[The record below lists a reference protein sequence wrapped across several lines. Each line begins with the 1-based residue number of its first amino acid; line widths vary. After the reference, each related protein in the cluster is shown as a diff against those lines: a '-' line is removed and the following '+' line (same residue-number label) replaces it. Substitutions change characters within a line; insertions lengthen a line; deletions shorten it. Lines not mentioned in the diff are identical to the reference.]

1 MSVAEHATQAL
12 LVDLDGTLYRGD
24 GPVRAYADGVA
35 RSLSESDAEKF
46 LSIVEEYLAHGVGEH
61 TEQELL
67 AATDG
72 WEAVQRLATLRFDV
86 GRTELDDA
94 FLASRAALAGPEL
107 DVEVPGGFLDTL
119 AELRPSTR
127 IVLATNSPQ
136 LGLAA
141 LLTRIGAAGA
151 FDEIIN
157 SAAKPVGL
165 PRILAHL
172 AEEIGARDAPWR
184 IFSLGDHW
192 HNDIAPAREFGA
204 ATGYI
209 DRFGR
214 ADGPADAIAATVE
227 GILPAITAWARD
239 PDAFHRA

>member
-1 MSVAEHATQAL
+1 VAEHRHQAL

-35 RSLSESDAEKF
+35 AVLSEADAEKF

-61 TEQELL
+61 IAPELL

-86 GRTELDDA
+86 GRTELDTA

-107 DVEVPGGFLDTL
+107 GVEVPGGLLDTL
-119 AELRPSTR
+119 VALRPSTR

-141 LLTRIGAAGA
+141 LLTRIGAADA

-157 SAAKPVGL
+157 SAAKPIGL
-165 PRILAHL
+165 PRILAGI
-172 AEEIGARDAPWR
+172 AEEIGAGDKPWR
-184 IFSLGDHW
+184 ILSIGDHW

-214 ADGPADAIAATVE
+214 ADGPADAIAPTVE
-227 GILPAITAWARD
+227 GILPAITTWAAD

>member
-1 MSVAEHATQAL
+1 MAEHRRQAI

-24 GPVRAYADGVA
+24 GPVQAYANGVA
-35 RSLSESDAEKF
+35 RTLSEADADKF
-46 LSIVEEYLAHGVGEH
+46 LSIVDEYLAHGVGEH
-61 TEQELL
+61 TEPELL

-86 GRTELDDA
+86 GRTELDEA

-107 DVEVPGGFLDTL
+107 AVEVPGGLLDTL
-119 AELRPSTR
+119 AALRPSTR

-141 LLTRIGAAGA
+141 LLSRIDAHEA

-172 AEEIGARDAPWR
+172 ATEVDVRERPWR
-184 IFSLGDHW
+184 IFSIGDHW

-204 ATGYI
+204 STGYI
-209 DRFGR
+209 DRFNR
-214 ADGPADAIAATVE
+214 ADGPADAIAPTVE
-227 GILPAITAWARD
+227 ELLPAITAWAQD
-239 PDAFHRA
+239 PDVFHRA

>member
-1 MSVAEHATQAL
+1 VAEHRNQAL

-35 RSLSESDAEKF
+35 RTLPDADAEKF
-46 LSIVEEYLAHGVGEH
+46 LSIVDGYLAHGVGEH
-61 TEQELL
+61 TEPELL

-72 WEAVQRLATLRFDV
+72 WEAVQRLATLRFGV
-86 GRTELDDA
+86 GGTELDEA

-107 DVEVPGGFLDTL
+107 AVEVPGGLLDTL
-119 AELRPSTR
+119 AALRPSTR
-127 IVLATNSPQ
+127 VVLATNSPQ

-141 LLTRIGAAGA
+141 LLTRIDAGEA
-151 FDEIIN
+151 FDEVID

-172 AEEIGARDAPWR
+172 AEEVGVRERPWR
-184 IFSLGDHW
+184 IFSVGDHW

-204 ATGYI
+204 STGYV
-209 DRFGR
+209 DRFHR
-214 ADGPADAIAATVE
+214 ADGPADATASTVE
-227 GILPAITAWARD
+227 GLLPAITAWAKD

>member
-1 MSVAEHATQAL
+1 MAEGSEQAL

-35 RSLSESDAEKF
+35 ATLSEADAKTF
-46 LSIVEEYLAHGVGEH
+46 LSIVDDYLANGVGEQ
-61 TEQELL
+61 TEPELL

-86 GRTELDDA
+86 GRTELDAA
-94 FLASRAALAGPEL
+94 FLNSRAALAGPEL
-107 DVEVPGGFLDTL
+107 RVEVPGGLLDML
-119 AELRPSTR
+119 VALRPSTR

-141 LLTRIGAAGA
+141 LLTRIGAGEA

-157 SAAKPVGL
+157 SAAKPAGL
-165 PRILAHL
+165 PRILAGI
-172 AEEIGARDAPWR
+172 AEEIDARERPWR
-184 IFSLGDHW
+184 IFSIGDHW
-192 HNDIAPAREFGA
+192 HNDIAPARDFGA

-214 ADGPADAIAATVE
+214 ADGPADAIAPTVE
-227 GILPAITAWARD
+227 GILPAIREWADD
-239 PDAFHRA
+239 PDAFHRS

>member
-1 MSVAEHATQAL
+1 VAEQRHQAL

-24 GPVRAYADGVA
+24 GPVRAYANGVA
-35 RSLSESDAEKF
+35 LRLSESDADKF
-46 LSIVEEYLAHGVGEH
+46 LSIVDGYLAHGVGEH
-61 TEQELL
+61 TEPELL

-86 GRTELDDA
+86 GRTELDEA

-107 DVEVPGGFLDTL
+107 SVEVPGGFLDTL
-119 AELRPSTR
+119 AALRPSTR

-141 LLTRIGAAGA
+141 LLARIGAADV
-151 FDEIIN
+151 FDELIN
-157 SAAKPVGL
+157 SAAKPIGL
-165 PRILAHL
+165 PRILAGL
-172 AEEIGARDAPWR
+172 AEEIGAADRPRR
-184 IFSLGDHW
+184 IFSIGDHW

-214 ADGPADAIAATVE
+214 ADGPADAIAPTVE
-227 GILPAITAWARD
+227 GILPAITAWAAD

>member
-1 MSVAEHATQAL
+1 MSVAEHRRQAL
-12 LVDLDGTLYRGD
+12 LLDLDGTLYRGD

-35 RSLSESDAEKF
+35 AVLSEADAEKF
-46 LSIVEEYLAHGVGEH
+46 LSIVEEYLANGVGEH
-61 TEQELL
+61 TEPELL

-86 GRTELDDA
+86 GRTELDAA
-94 FLASRAALAGPEL
+94 FLRSRAALADQGL
-107 DVEVPGGFLDTL
+107 AVEVPGGLLDTMV
-119 AELRPSTR
+119 ALRSSTR

-141 LLTRIGAAGA
+141 LLTRIGAEDK
-151 FDEIIN
+151 FDQIIN

-165 PRILAHL
+165 RRILADI
-172 AEEIGARDAPWR
+172 AEDIDANDKPWR
-184 IFSLGDHW
+184 IFSIGDHW
-192 HNDIAPAREFGA
+192 HNDIAPARDFGA
-204 ATGYI
+204 VTGYV

-214 ADGPADAIAATVE
+214 ADGEADVIAPTVE
-227 GILPAITAWARD
+227 GILPTITAWAAD

>member
-1 MSVAEHATQAL
+1 MAEHRNQAL

-35 RSLSESDAEKF
+35 RTLSEADAEKF
-46 LSIVEEYLAHGVGEH
+46 LSVVDEYLAHGVGEH
-61 TEQELL
+61 TEPELL

-72 WEAVQRLATLRFDV
+72 WEAVQRLATLRFNV
-86 GRTELDDA
+86 GRTELDEA

-107 DVEVPGGFLDTL
+107 AVEVPGGLLDTL
-119 AELRPSTR
+119 AALRPSTR

-141 LLTRIGAAGA
+141 LLKRVGAGEA
-151 FDEIIN
+151 FDEIID

-165 PRILAHL
+165 PRILARL
-172 AEEIGARDAPWR
+172 AAEVDVRERPWR
-184 IFSLGDHW
+184 IFSVGDHW

-204 ATGYI
+204 ATGYV
-209 DRFGR
+209 DRFHR
-214 ADGPADAIAATVE
+214 ADGPADATAPDVE
-227 GILPAITAWARD
+227 GLLPAITVWAED

>member
-1 MSVAEHATQAL
+1 ME
-12 LVDLDGTLYRGD
+12 D
-24 GPVRAYADGVA
+24 
-35 RSLSESDAEKF
+35 
-46 LSIVEEYLAHGVGEH
+46 YLANGVGEH
-61 TEQELL
+61 TEPELL

-86 GRTELDDA
+86 GRTELDEA

-107 DVEVPGGFLDTL
+107 AVEVPGGLLDTL
-119 AELRPSTR
+119 AAFRPSTR
-127 IVLATNSPQ
+127 VVLATNSPQ

-141 LLTRIGAAGA
+141 LLSSIGAGDA

-165 PRILAHL
+165 PGFSRASRRRSMLR
-172 AEEIGARDAPWR
+172 ERPWR
-184 IFSLGDHW
+184 VFSIGDHW

-204 ATGYI
+204 STGYI
-209 DRFGR
+209 DRFNR
-214 ADGPADAIAATVE
+214 ADGPADATAPTVE
-227 GILPAITAWARD
+227 GLLPAITAWAKD

>member
-1 MSVAEHATQAL
+1 VAEHRGQAL

-35 RSLSESDAEKF
+35 AKLSEADAEKF
-46 LSIVEEYLAHGVGEH
+46 MSIVDDYLANGVGEH
-61 TEQELL
+61 TEPELL

-72 WEAVQRLATLRFDV
+72 WEAVQRLAILRFDV
-86 GRTELDDA
+86 GRTELDSA
-94 FLASRAALAGPEL
+94 FLNSRAALAGPEL
-107 DVEVPGGFLDTL
+107 GVEVPGGFLDTL
-119 AELRPSTR
+119 TALRPSTR

-141 LLTRIGAAGA
+141 LLTRIGAAQA

-157 SAAKPVGL
+157 SAAKPAGMV
-165 PRILAHL
+165 RILAGI
-172 AEEIGARDAPWR
+172 AEEIDARERPWR
-184 IFSLGDHW
+184 IFSIGDHW
-192 HNDIAPAREFGA
+192 HNDIEPARDFGA

-214 ADGPADAIAATVE
+214 ADGPADAIAPTVE
-227 GILPAITAWARD
+227 GILPAITAWADD
-239 PDAFHRA
+239 PDAFHRS

>member
-1 MSVAEHATQAL
+1 MADHRRQAI

-35 RSLSESDAEKF
+35 RILSEADATTF
-46 LSIVEEYLAHGVGEH
+46 LSIVEEYLARGVGEH
-61 TEQELL
+61 TEPELL

-86 GRTELDDA
+86 GRTELDEA

-107 DVEVPGGFLDTL
+107 AVEVPGGLLDTL
-119 AELRPSTR
+119 ATIRPSTR
-127 IVLATNSPQ
+127 VVLATNSPQ

-141 LLTRIGAAGA
+141 LLTRIGAGEA

-157 SAAKPVGL
+157 SAAKPSGL
-165 PRILAHL
+165 PRILASIA
-172 AEEIGARDAPWR
+172 AEVDARATPWR
-184 IFSLGDHW
+184 IFSIGDHW

-204 ATGYI
+204 STGYI
-209 DRFGR
+209 DRFNR
-214 ADGPADAIAATVE
+214 ADGPADAVAPDVE
-227 GILPAITAWARD
+227 GLLPAITAWAKD
-239 PDAFHRA
+239 PDAYHRA

>member
-1 MSVAEHATQAL
+1 MAERRNQAL

-46 LSIVEEYLAHGVGEH
+46 LSIVDDYLAHGVGER
-61 TEQELL
+61 TEPELL

-107 DVEVPGGFLDTL
+107 AVEVPGGFLDTL
-119 AELRPSTR
+119 MVLRPNTR

-141 LLTRIGAAGA
+141 LLARIGADDA

-165 PRILAHL
+165 PRILTGI
-172 AEEIGARDAPWR
+172 AEEIGASAAPWR

-192 HNDIAPAREFGA
+192 HNDIAPARDFGA

-214 ADGPADAIAATVE
+214 ADGPADAIAPTVE
-227 GILPAITAWARD
+227 GLLPAITDWAAD
-239 PDAFHRA
+239 PDAFHRV

>member
-1 MSVAEHATQAL
+1 MADNRRQAL

-35 RSLSESDAEKF
+35 ATLSEVDGAIF
-46 LSIVEEYLAHGVGEH
+46 LSIVDDYLTHGVGEH

-72 WEAVQRLATLRFDV
+72 WEAVQRLATLRFGV
-86 GRTELDDA
+86 GKTELDAA

-107 DVEVPGGFLDTL
+107 SVEVPGGLLDAL
-119 AELRPSTR
+119 VALRPGTR
-127 IVLATNSPQ
+127 IVLATNSPR

-141 LLTRIGAAGA
+141 LLARVGADEV
-151 FDEIIN
+151 FDEIID

-165 PRILAHL
+165 PSILARL
-172 AEEIGARDAPWR
+172 AKEVDAIDEPWR
-184 IFSLGDHW
+184 IFSMGDHW
-192 HNDIAPAREFGA
+192 HNDIAPARDFGA
-204 ATGYI
+204 VTGYI

-214 ADGPADAIAATVE
+214 GDGPADAIAPTVE
-227 GILPAITAWARD
+227 GILPAITAWADD

>member
-1 MSVAEHATQAL
+1 MADNRRQAL

-35 RSLSESDAEKF
+35 ATLSEADAVIF
-46 LSIVEEYLAHGVGEH
+46 LSIVDDYLTHGVGEH
-61 TEQELL
+61 TEHELL

-72 WEAVQRLATLRFDV
+72 WEAVQRLATLRFGV
-86 GRTELDDA
+86 GKTELDAA

-107 DVEVPGGFLDTL
+107 SVEVPGGLLDAL
-119 AELRPSTR
+119 VALRPGTR
-127 IVLATNSPQ
+127 IVLATNSPR

-141 LLTRIGAAGA
+141 LLARVGADGV
-151 FDEIIN
+151 FDEIID

-165 PRILAHL
+165 PSILARL
-172 AEEIGARDAPWR
+172 AKEVDAIDEPWR
-184 IFSLGDHW
+184 IFSMGDHW
-192 HNDIAPAREFGA
+192 RNDIAPARDFGA
-204 ATGYI
+204 VTGYI

-214 ADGPADAIAATVE
+214 GDGPADAIAPTVE
-227 GILPAITAWARD
+227 GILPAITAWADD